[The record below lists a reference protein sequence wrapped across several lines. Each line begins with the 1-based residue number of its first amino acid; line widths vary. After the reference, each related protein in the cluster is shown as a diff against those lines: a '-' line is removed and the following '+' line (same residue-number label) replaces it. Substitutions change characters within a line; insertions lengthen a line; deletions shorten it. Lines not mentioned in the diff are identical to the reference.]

1 MRLCVPFGQHAPQGG
16 VGASEKLTPP
26 SGSGGPCPLTLRSL
40 LCSAALK
47 ARARARVRLDVD
59 ERRSQLVDLG
69 LAEFGDRTYD
79 DVSIDHIATRAGI
92 SKGLLY
98 HYFPTKKAF
107 YVACIREAA
116 ARLLRRVN
124 EVPLDG
130 NPLETMNAR
139 VDAYLDYVRARGP
152 AYSHLMRSGTG
163 IDRQIGVIVEET
175 RSALLAQI
183 TEGLSIV
190 LPTAKRSPMVT
201 VALQGWVGL
210 AEASS
215 IAWVEACVADETTAP
230 PASAVRELLTRAF
243 VAIIQSLS

>member
-1 MRLCVPFGQHAPQGG
+1 MKERV
-16 VGASEKLTPP
+16 
-26 SGSGGPCPLTLRSL
+26 
-40 LCSAALK
+40 
-47 ARARARVRLDVD
+47 RVRLDVD
-59 ERRSQLVDLG
+59 ERRAQLVDLG
-69 LAEFGDRTYD
+69 LAEFGVKTYD

-98 HYFPTKKAF
+98 HYFPTKKAY

-139 VDAYLDYVRARGP
+139 MDAYLDYVRARGP

-163 IDRQIGVIVEET
+163 MDREIGVIVDES

-183 TEGLSIV
+183 TEGVAIV
-190 LPTAKRSPMVT
+190 LPGAKRTPLVK
-201 VALQGWVGL
+201 VALQGWVGM
-210 AEASS
+210 AEAAS
-215 IAWVEACVADETTAP
+215 IAWVEACVADAATAP
-230 PASAVRELLTRAF
+230 DALAVRTLLTRAF
-243 VAIIQSLS
+243 VAMLQSLA